1 MNKYLCSIEHYFKG
15 EETFVVEAL
24 DKNDAKMKA
33 SNPSI
38 LNNLSSP
45 SDNYKKETIR
55 VIKKM
60 KSSKGE

>member
-1 MNKYLCSIEHYFKG
+1 
-15 EETFVVEAL
+15 
-24 DKNDAKMKA
+24 MKA

-45 SDNYKKETIR
+45 IDNYKKETIR

-60 KSSKGE
+60 KSGKGE